1 MAKNVKLLLVEN
13 VEALGI
19 VGDVVSV
26 RTGYARNFLMPRE
39 LATVPTDEKI
49 KELSSKR
56 AEAEKQLALLRKQR
70 EALLEKLKGVEV
82 SLIRSCN
89 DQGILY
95 GAITQQDVSKAL
107 NEMGHGVKP
116 RDVRITQVIKRIDSY
131 TVHVK
136 LDSDL
141 DTEIKLW
148 VVADRKLDLE
158 KAGAEAA
165 HAEKSAEGAA
175 AGAGGAGGAA
185 PGAEGATGEKTA
197 EGGQGGGERRERRD
211 RPERDRDRDR
221 GDRGDRRGNAMKA
234 ALEAAMASSTDVGK
248 FAKRKDAD
256 TGEAPAAKAEGK
268 NDAKS
273 ESKGEGKG
281 GKGEMGEKKS
291 KKKD

>member
-39 LATVPTDEKI
+39 LATMPTEEKI

-56 AEAEKQLALLRKQR
+56 AEAEKALALLRKQR

-165 HAEKSAEGAA
+165 HAEKTAEGAA
-175 AGAGGAGGAA
+175 GAGAAGGAAA

-197 EGGQGGGERRERRD
+197 EGGERRERRD

-256 TGEAPAAKAEGK
+256 TGDAPAAKAEGK
-268 NDAKS
+268 G

-281 GKGEMGEKKS
+281 GKGEKKS